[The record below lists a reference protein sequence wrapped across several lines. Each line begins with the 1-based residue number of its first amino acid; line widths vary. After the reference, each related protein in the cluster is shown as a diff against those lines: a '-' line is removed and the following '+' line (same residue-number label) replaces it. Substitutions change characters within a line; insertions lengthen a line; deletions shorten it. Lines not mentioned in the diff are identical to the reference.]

1 MNKLKKLRTELKLKQ
16 SEVANNIGI
25 TQQAYSYIE
34 TNQINPSL
42 ETANK
47 ISEYF
52 NKPIEE
58 IFFDNADKYKLSKL
72 RREFK

>member
-16 SEVANNIGI
+16 SDVAKKIGI
-25 TQQAYSYIE
+25 SQQAYSYIE

-42 ETANK
+42 ETANR

-52 NKPIEE
+52 NRPIEE
-58 IFFDNADKYKLSKL
+58 IFFNNLNK
-72 RREFK
+72 